1 MDCEGEA
8 HGDNFEVNL
17 PDMDD
22 SASDKSRKTP
32 TSSLEIASISTDINS
47 SIETLESNV
56 IKDANKETKFDNNFV
71 CKAMESEQMH
81 EPVELFM
88 AGDIEMTTDKCDQ
101 TNMLQDIFC
110 KTINSVDALEATTSQ
125 ENSSSSS
132 PADEPNIL
140 QTDHAKAKRSISK
153 DQVHINSNASMEK
166 SDDSSDEDSSKRQ
179 KLNKSVDDIDAENVS
194 DDTVTFQKTKS
205 KVKQRNYRK
214 RRNITSDNEDS
225 SGNTL
230 SNEATRE
237 PSILDT
243 DEGNVASA
251 STRNESTHNEELS
264 KSTRTHRA
272 RSETHNEES
281 DQYKNERDD
290 SNEWRTDNEDEL
302 NEEKQYEEEIPN
314 CLKIEKPPPNW
325 HIVPEVI
332 NRQIG
337 SNPLFQR
344 RFYGSLHA
352 VERLELMYNLDE
364 HQGCVNALN
373 FNEKG
378 NLLASA
384 SDDLAVV
391 IWDWALGKKRHW
403 FMSGHTR
410 NMFQAKWLPLDM
422 EYLMVTCA
430 RDGQVRLLD
439 LEHNTSKR
447 LAAHRGPSHKLAVHP
462 ETPNLVFSAGEDARV
477 FSIDIRES
485 KPSRLLVV
493 KEGSLEVQLYSIHS
507 NPFNS
512 NEFCVSGRSRYV
524 RVYDRRKVSTPLYKM
539 CPDRLGGNNHVHVT
553 CAVYNY
559 NGTEIL
565 ASYNDEDIYLFDRLS
580 SSYVDANRYQGHRNS
595 ATVKGVNFFGPKS
608 EYIISGSDCGNIF
621 IWDKN
626 TGAIVQ
632 WMTGDKQG
640 VVNCLEGH
648 PHIPVLATSGLDYDV
663 KIWVPSCKEPP
674 MMKSLTNCIKSNM
687 KNRKQENAPD
697 ATLNGQLCWILLR
710 HIRQRDRIHQ
720 LFMRHGFDPNLEI
733 PNRDNDDE
741 DDEDDDDDDD
751 YHFDDSSNDD
761 SSDNTDSQSESGD
774 VGRIQCPQ
782 S

>member
-243 DEGNVASA
+243 DEG
-251 STRNESTHNEELS
+251 
-264 KSTRTHRA
+264 
-272 RSETHNEES
+272 
-281 DQYKNERDD
+281 D
-290 SNEWRTDNEDEL
+290 
-302 NEEKQYEEEIPN
+302 
-314 CLKIEKPPPNW
+314 
-325 HIVPEVI
+325 
-332 NRQIG
+332 
-337 SNPLFQR
+337 
-344 RFYGSLHA
+344 
-352 VERLELMYNLDE
+352 
-364 HQGCVNALN
+364 
-373 FNEKG
+373 
-378 NLLASA
+378 
-384 SDDLAVV
+384 
-391 IWDWALGKKRHW
+391 
-403 FMSGHTR
+403 
-410 NMFQAKWLPLDM
+410 
-422 EYLMVTCA
+422 YLV
-430 RDGQVRLLD
+430 
-439 LEHNTSKR
+439 
-447 LAAHRGPSHKLAVHP
+447 
-462 ETPNLVFSAGEDARV
+462 
-477 FSIDIRES
+477 
-485 KPSRLLVV
+485 
-493 KEGSLEVQLYSIHS
+493 
-507 NPFNS
+507 
-512 NEFCVSGRSRYV
+512 
-524 RVYDRRKVSTPLYKM
+524 
-539 CPDRLGGNNHVHVT
+539 
-553 CAVYNY
+553 
-559 NGTEIL
+559 
-565 ASYNDEDIYLFDRLS
+565 
-580 SSYVDANRYQGHRNS
+580 SYV
-595 ATVKGVNFFGPKS
+595 
-608 EYIISGSDCGNIF
+608 
-621 IWDKN
+621 
-626 TGAIVQ
+626 
-632 WMTGDKQG
+632 
-640 VVNCLEGH
+640 
-648 PHIPVLATSGLDYDV
+648 
-663 KIWVPSCKEPP
+663 
-674 MMKSLTNCIKSNM
+674 
-687 KNRKQENAPD
+687 
-697 ATLNGQLCWILLR
+697 
-710 HIRQRDRIHQ
+710 
-720 LFMRHGFDPNLEI
+720 
-733 PNRDNDDE
+733 
-741 DDEDDDDDDD
+741 
-751 YHFDDSSNDD
+751 
-761 SSDNTDSQSESGD
+761 
-774 VGRIQCPQ
+774 
-782 S
+782 

>member
-71 CKAMESEQMH
+71 CKAMESEQML
-81 EPVELFM
+81 EPVERFM
-88 AGDIEMTTDKCDQ
+88 A
-101 TNMLQDIFC
+101 
-110 KTINSVDALEATTSQ
+110 VDALEATTSQ

-132 PADEPNIL
+132 HADESNIL
-140 QTDHAKAKRSISK
+140 QTDHAKAKRSINISK
-153 DQVHINSNASMEK
+153 GQVHINSNASMEK

-179 KLNKSVDDIDAENVS
+179 KLNKSVDDIDAENMS

-251 STRNESTHNEELS
+251 STRNESTHNEELN

-272 RSETHNEES
+272 RSETHNDES

-325 HIVPEVI
+325 HIVPEVL

-439 LEHNTSKR
+439 FEHNTSER

-485 KPSRLLVV
+485 KPS
-493 KEGSLEVQLYSIHS
+493 
-507 NPFNS
+507 
-512 NEFCVSGRSRYV
+512 
-524 RVYDRRKVSTPLYKM
+524 
-539 CPDRLGGNNHVHVT
+539 
-553 CAVYNY
+553 
-559 NGTEIL
+559 
-565 ASYNDEDIYLFDRLS
+565 RLS

-710 HIRQRDRIHQ
+710 HIRQRDRIHV
-720 LFMRHGFDPNLEI
+720 
-733 PNRDNDDE
+733 
-741 DDEDDDDDDD
+741 
-751 YHFDDSSNDD
+751 
-761 SSDNTDSQSESGD
+761 SDIYIYISIFVIYSY
-774 VGRIQCPQ
+774 
-782 S
+782 